1 MTDNIRY
8 IKSEE
13 EEKLYIAELR
23 IREKNF
29 DPNSTTVSF
38 GDDDMEAYDYKKEY
52 LKIVK
57 ENNHETI
64 YRIKYE
70 QI

>member
-1 MTDNIRY
+1 MEYNIRY

-29 DPNSTTVSF
+29 DPDSTTVSF
-38 GDDDMEAYDYKKEY
+38 DDCDSMEAYDYKKEY
-52 LKIVK
+52 LMIVK
-57 ENNHETI
+57 ENNHEII

-70 QI
+70 

>member
-1 MTDNIRY
+1 MEYNIRY

-29 DPNSTTVSF
+29 DPDSTTVSF
-38 GDDDMEAYDYKKEY
+38 DDCDSMEPYDYKKEY

-57 ENNHETI
+57 ENNHEII
-64 YRIKYE
+64 YRIKY
-70 QI
+70 